1 MKNFITNKNM
11 YTPKKIELND
21 DKLKTLLEKKGVL
34 ITEGRAKSER
44 IEEVEKAMKEIDDKL
59 VLLEKEV
66 DISDIDANA
75 EDITKRFNDLKAE
88 MDGIN
93 KAVRERLSAHA
104 PVELRDEYETLK
116 KELDQ
121 LETDRNKIAIKA
133 QKYNDK
139 IIPAV
144 RALLKPH
151 VIDDFEDYGAVKI
164 EEGKIIGEV
173 INHLEE
179 YKENFLKRKIKG

>member
-1 MKNFITNKNM
+1 M
-11 YTPKKIELND
+11 YPKQIELND

-44 IEEVEKAMKEIDDKL
+44 IEEVEKEMQEIDAKL
-59 VLLEKEV
+59 VEAEKEV

-75 EDITKRFNDLKAE
+75 QDITDRFNALKAE
-88 MDGIN
+88 MDAVN
-93 KAVRERLSAHA
+93 KAVRERLSEKA
-104 PVELRDEYETLK
+104 PLELRDKYHALK
-116 KELDQ
+116 TELDT

-139 IIPAV
+139 IIPTV
-144 RALLKPH
+144 RALLKPY
-151 VIDDFEDYGAVKI
+151 ITDDFEDYGAVKI
-164 EEGKIIGEV
+164 EDGKRIGEV

-179 YKENFLKRKIKG
+179 YKQNFLEKKYKG